1 MRIGVVVFV
10 VFTCLVA
17 VVKGDPLWMLW
28 GLIGLVPFA
37 MVSRLPADVRQRL
50 ARHFSP

>member
-1 MRIGVVVFV
+1 MRIGVVAFV

-17 VVKGDPLWMLW
+17 IAKDDPLWTLW

-37 MVSRLPADVRQRL
+37 MVCRLPADVRQRL